1 MLYTGI
7 FLDHLKIAVV
17 KPLYKKGDKIGMTNY
32 RPIALLMVFSKVLE
46 KAMHSRLSQHLNT
59 DNILVTEQ
67 YGFKKGISNKD
78 AAYRLTDSVLKT
90 TNQKMHVGGI
100 FCDLAMAFDCVNHE
114 IVLAKLHLYGI

>member
-1 MLYTGI
+1 
-7 FLDHLKIAVV
+7 
-17 KPLYKKGDKIGMTNY
+17 MTNY